1 MIEGTSVQ
9 PEANNA
15 SASESFIGVKR
26 MDRRTARPHTC
37 INFLYVEQYT
47 PSDFVGLQQTV
58 LDEVLDASHR
68 ELEVLGCF
76 LLGKPMSIH

>member
-9 PEANNA
+9 PEVNHS
-15 SASESFIGVKR
+15 SASQSFIGVKR
-26 MDRRTARPHTC
+26 MDRRTARPNAC
-37 INFLYVEQYT
+37 INFLYVEQHT

>member
-9 PEANNA
+9 PEAKHA
-15 SASESFIGVKR
+15 GTSESFIGVKR
-26 MDRRTARPHTC
+26 MDRHTTRPYTF
-37 INFLYVEQYT
+37 INFLDVEQNT
-47 PSDFVGLQQTV
+47 PADFVGLQQTV

-76 LLGKPMSIH
+76 LLGKPMGIN

>member
-1 MIEGTSVQ
+1 MITGTSVQ
-9 PEANNA
+9 PKANHA

-26 MDRRTARPHTC
+26 MDRRTARPHAC
-37 INFLYVEQYT
+37 INFLDVEQHT
-47 PSDFVGLQQTV
+47 PADFVSLQQTV

-76 LLGKPMSIH
+76 FFGKPMSIH

>member
-9 PEANNA
+9 PEVNHA

-26 MDRRTARPHTC
+26 MDRRTTRPHAC
-37 INFLYVEQYT
+37 INFLYVEQHT

-58 LDEVLDASHR
+58 LDEVFDASHR

-76 LLGKPMSIH
+76 LLGKPMSIN

>member
-1 MIEGTSVQ
+1 MIEGTLIL
-9 PEANNA
+9 PEANHA

-26 MDRRTARPHTC
+26 MDRRTTRPNTC
-37 INFLYVEQYT
+37 INFLNVEQHT
-47 PSDFVGLQQTV
+47 PADFVGLQQTV

-76 LLGKPMSIH
+76 FLGKPMGIN